1 MFFDM
6 DKTFPTADSVFD
18 GSESTKTTKAVNQ
31 TTAKATAA
39 LPTDGQPEQTNQT
52 EHTTENCD
60 TMVKTTAIGDA
71 KAARR
76 ALKQLSKKQFK
87 ARTKAGKPKDDGENE
102 SEDSLCLS
110 EALSDIIREEYGD
123 ELAEGSKGMDAV
135 STIETIV
142 ARQSLEP
149 SIGGDFV
156 IVVVAVRPSLFPYL
170 LHSFMNSFIR

>member
-1 MFFDM
+1 
-6 DKTFPTADSVFD
+6 
-18 GSESTKTTKAVNQ
+18 
-31 TTAKATAA
+31 
-39 LPTDGQPEQTNQT
+39 
-52 EHTTENCD
+52 
-60 TMVKTTAIGDA
+60 MVKTTAIGDA

-135 STIETIV
+135 STMETIV

-149 SIGGDFV
+149 KPASEAI
-156 IVVVAVRPSLFPYL
+156 L
-170 LHSFMNSFIR
+170 